1 MAASFGPAAS
11 VADSDGKH
19 RGSAFRISNT
29 LLLTALHCV
38 SDDDSPKVKLL
49 GAEEFV
55 QCTIAWKGDIDDVDV
70 AILRV
75 GNAEGKALPNVEI
88 ASIGQFIGT
97 GRRNCDVTG
106 FPLEWDRRRVMA
118 RHLAGTI
125 DPAAYPGANFLV
137 LEFPRSADLI
147 GFGGA
152 GVCAEGKLIGIVTA
166 WIRDENSLVV
176 VPASRLLE
184 DAGFRDVIKT
194 ELKHNLDVV
203 KLSPPETGITSALK
217 SVSKADP
224 KNIQEVAAA
233 SFDLSDSYYAN
244 VLSQAKRSFNAA
256 VVAGVVGSLFFLAAI
271 VFALVSKQLNAS
283 LISSVGGAI
292 VEVVSGLNFWLYSR
306 TSIQLNSFHLR
317 LERMQRYLLA
327 NSVAASL
334 SGEHQEST
342 LEKLVKIISEGESR
356 QES

>member
-1 MAASFGPAAS
+1 MIASFGPAAS

-19 RGSAFRISNT
+19 RGSAFCISNT

-38 SDDDSPKVKLL
+38 LDDDSPKVKLL
-49 GAEEFV
+49 GTEEYV
-55 QCTIAWKGDIDDVDV
+55 QCTTVWKGDIDDVDV
-70 AILRV
+70 AILR
-75 GNAEGKALPNVEI
+75 AEGKVLPNVEI

-106 FPLEWDRRRVMA
+106 FPLDWDRQKEMA
-118 RHLAGTI
+118 RHLTGTI

-137 LEFPRSADLI
+137 LELSRSADLV

-152 GVCAEGKLIGIVTA
+152 GVCAEGKLIGIA
-166 WIRDENSLVV
+166 FGWIKGENSLIV

-184 DAGFRDVIKT
+184 DAGFAMSLRLSLNTILTLLNYPLLKQESLAHSKVYLKLIPKT
-194 ELKHNLDVV
+194 FKRSQLHHSTWATHITRMCSA
-203 KLSPPETGITSALK
+203 KLSEALMRQ
-217 SVSKADP
+217 SLLVSWDHF
-224 KNIQEVAAA
+224 I
-233 SFDLSDSYYAN
+233 FDGNS
-244 VLSQAKRSFNAA
+244 
-256 VVAGVVGSLFFLAAI
+256 
-271 VFALVSKQLNAS
+271 FALVSKQLSAA

-306 TSIQLNSFHLR
+306 TSIQLNSFHVR
-317 LERMQRYLLA
+317 LERMQRYLVA

-334 SGEHQEST
+334 SGEHREST

>member
-1 MAASFGPAAS
+1 MIASFGPAAS

-19 RGSAFRISNT
+19 RGSAFCISNT

-38 SDDDSPKVKLL
+38 LDDDSPKVKLL
-49 GAEEFV
+49 GTEEYV
-55 QCTIAWKGDIDDVDV
+55 QCTTVWKGDIDDVDV
-70 AILRV
+70 AILR
-75 GNAEGKALPNVEI
+75 AEGKVLPNVEI

-106 FPLEWDRRRVMA
+106 FPLDWDRQKEMA
-118 RHLAGTI
+118 RHLTGTI

-137 LEFPRSADLI
+137 LELSRSADLV

-152 GVCAEGKLIGIVTA
+152 GVCAEGKLIGIA
-166 WIRDENSLVV
+166 FGWIKGENSLIV

-194 ELKHNLDVV
+194 ELKHHLDVV

-233 SFDLSDSYYAN
+233 SFDLGDSYYAN

-256 VVAGVVGSLFFLAAI
+256 VVAGVVGSLFFLTAI
-271 VFALVSKQLNAS
+271 VFALVSKQLSAA

-306 TSIQLNSFHLR
+306 TSIQLNSFHVR
-317 LERMQRYLLA
+317 LERMQRYLVA

-334 SGEHQEST
+334 SGEHREST